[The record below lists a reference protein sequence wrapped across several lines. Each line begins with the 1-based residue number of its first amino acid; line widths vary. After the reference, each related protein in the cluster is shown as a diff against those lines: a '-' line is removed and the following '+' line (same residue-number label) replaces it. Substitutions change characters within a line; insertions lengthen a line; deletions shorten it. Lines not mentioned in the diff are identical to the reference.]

1 MGLPDDFFDNPNL
14 DKTIFSK
21 KGSFPDLNATWQRAT
36 WPITDFEIDWK
47 RYEGWRHSAVRFPL
61 LQNNS
66 ILW

>member
-47 RYEGWRHSAVRFPL
+47 RYEG
-61 LQNNS
+61 
-66 ILW
+66 